1 MTRARL
7 GLLTGVVVVCVAL
20 VVVYVLQVRHVGAV
34 SAATAPTVATV
45 PMAGVLA
52 GPHVVFR
59 STALGSDYGKLAAV
73 PLADPAGPRAL
84 GGLSCERVYATSS
97 AGVCVTAS
105 GGIAPTYAVDA
116 LDADLASTSSSPLA
130 GLPSRARMSVDGRL
144 VSTTTFITGH
154 SYAASSFSTATVIR
168 VAGRSLPNL
177 ESWTTFLPDGQKLV
191 AANRNFWGVTFAP
204 DDDTFYATA
213 ASGTTTWLVR
223 GSIKTRTMRALRTD
237 AECPSLSPD
246 GRHVAYKKR
255 LGNPTPGVWRLASL
269 DLTTGAETLLAET
282 RNVDDQ
288 MEWRDNSSVLYALP
302 RTGTEATTSDVWSV
316 PADGSGTPDVFVPYA
331 SSPAVVTAPASP
343 PAQAAPAAAPQTPLS
358 STASR
363 RSSH

>member
-1 MTRARL
+1 VTRRRL
-7 GLLTGVVVVCVAL
+7 VVLSGVVAVCFAL
-20 VVVYVLQVRHVGAV
+20 AVVYVLQVRHAGAV
-34 SAATAPTVATV
+34 SAAAAPSVSTV

-52 GPHVVFR
+52 GPHLVFR
-59 STALGSDYGKLAAV
+59 NATLGADYGRLAAV
-73 PLADPAGPRAL
+73 ALADPGGARAL
-84 GGLSCERVYATSS
+84 GPERCERVYATSS

-116 LDADLASTSSSPLA
+116 LGPDLAPTSSAPLA
-130 GLPSRARMSVDGRL
+130 GLPSRARMSADGRL

-168 VAGRSLPNL
+168 TAQKVLPNL
-177 ESWTTFLPDGQKLV
+177 ETWTTYLPDGQRLV
-191 AANRNFWGVTFAP
+191 AANRNFWGVTFAS

-223 GSIKTRTMRALRTD
+223 GSIEERTMRALRTD

-269 DLTTGAETLLAET
+269 DLVTGTETLLAET

-288 MEWRDNSSVLYALP
+288 VEWRDDASLLYALP
-302 RTGTEATTSDVWSV
+302 RSGTEATTSDVWQV
-316 PADGSGTPDVFVPYA
+316 PADGSGTPSVLVPYA
-331 SSPAVVTAPASP
+331 SSPAVVTT
-343 PAQAAPAAAPQTPLS
+343 AAPAVRP
-358 STASR
+358 
-363 RSSH
+363 

>member
-1 MTRARL
+1 ML
-7 GLLTGVVVVCVAL
+7 GAVVAVCFAL
-20 VVVYVLQVRHVGAV
+20 VVVYVLQVRHAGSV
-34 SAATAPTVATV
+34 SAAAAPTVSTV
-45 PMAGVLA
+45 PMADVLA
-52 GPHVVFR
+52 GPHLVFR
-59 STALGSDYGKLAAV
+59 NATLGADYGKLAAV
-73 PLADPAGPRAL
+73 TLGDPGGARAF
-84 GGLSCERVYATSS
+84 GSTSCERVYATAS

-105 GGIAPTYAVDA
+105 GGIAPTYAVA
-116 LDADLASTSSSPLA
+116 SLGPDLAPTSSAPLA

-168 VAGRSLPNL
+168 VGGRDLPNL
-177 ESWTTFLPDGQKLV
+177 ETWTTYLPDGQRLV
-191 AANRNFWGVTFAP
+191 AANRNFWGVTFAT

-223 GSIKTRTMRALRTD
+223 GSVKERTMRALRTD

-255 LGNPTPGVWRLASL
+255 LANPTPGVWRLASL

-288 MEWRDNSSVLYALP
+288 VEWLDDASLLYSLP
-302 RTGTEATTSDVWSV
+302 RSGTEATTSDVWRV
-316 PADGSGTPDVFVPYA
+316 PSDGSGTPSVLVPYA
-331 SSPAVVTAPASP
+331 SSPAVV
-343 PAQAAPAAAPQTPLS
+343 AAA
-358 STASR
+358 ASAAR
-363 RSSH
+363 P

>member
-1 MTRARL
+1 VTRSRL
-7 GLLTGVVVVCVAL
+7 VVLSGVIAVCVAL
-20 VVVYVLQVRHVGAV
+20 VVVYVLQVRHAGEV
-34 SAATAPTVATV
+34 SAAAAPSVTTV
-45 PMAGVLA
+45 PMGAVLA
-52 GPHVVFR
+52 VPHLVFR
-59 STALGSDYGKLAAV
+59 NATLGADYGKLAAV
-73 PLADPAGPRAL
+73 PLADPGGARAF
-84 GGLSCERVYATSS
+84 GSVRCERVYSTSS

-105 GGIAPTYAVDA
+105 GGIAPTYAVA
-116 LDADLASTSSSPLA
+116 TLGEDLSSLSSAPLA
-130 GLPSRARMSVDGRL
+130 GLPSRARMSADSRL

-168 VAGRSLPNL
+168 VAGRALPNL
-177 ESWTTFLPDGQKLV
+177 ETWTTYLPDGQRLV

-269 DLTTGAETLLAET
+269 DLATGTETLLAET
-282 RNVDDQ
+282 RNIDDQ
-288 MEWRDNSSVLYALP
+288 VEWRDDSSVLYSLP
-302 RTGTEATTSDVWSV
+302 RTGTEATTSDVWQV
-316 PADGSGTPDVFVPYA
+316 PADGSGAPSVLVPYA
-331 SSPAVVTAPASP
+331 SSPAVVTTSSSSSTP
-343 PAQAAPAAAPQTPLS
+343 PA
-358 STASR
+358 TA
-363 RSSH
+363 

>member
-1 MTRARL
+1 MTRRRV
-7 GLLTGVVVVCVAL
+7 LLAGAVVAFCFAL
-20 VVVYVLQVRHVGAV
+20 AVVYVLQVRHAGAV
-34 SAATAPTVATV
+34 SAAAAPTVSTV

-52 GPHVVFR
+52 APHLVFR
-59 STALGSDYGKLAAV
+59 NATLGADYGKLAAV
-73 PLADPAGPRAL
+73 SLTDAGGARAL
-84 GGLSCERVYATSS
+84 GSVSCERVYATSE

-116 LDADLASTSSSPLA
+116 LGPDLAPVSSAPLA

-144 VSTTTFITGH
+144 VSTTTFISGH
-154 SYAASSFSTATVIR
+154 SYASSSFSTATVIR
-168 VAGRSLPNL
+168 VAGRALPNL
-177 ESWTTFLPDGQKLV
+177 ETWTTYLPDGQRLV
-191 AANRNFWGVTFAP
+191 AADRNFWGVTFAT

-288 MEWRDNSSVLYALP
+288 VEWFDDTSLLYALP
-302 RTGTEATTSDVWSV
+302 RTGTEATTSDVWRV
-316 PADGSGTPDVFVPYA
+316 PADGSGTPVVLVPYA
-331 SSPAVVTAPASP
+331 SSPAVVAAV
-343 PAQAAPAAAPQTPLS
+343 APAA
-358 STASR
+358 
-363 RSSH
+363 RS